1 MPRSISW
8 EESRVDD
15 RQFLD
20 LIPSET
26 PLRKVNR
33 RSSLRETGY
42 LTGRLRP
49 GVSLDYE
56 SWNERAFIVRAEL
69 DPRVTEIYEQCLE
82 LPYRDESRT
91 RRTIVDFCITVD
103 GRREW
108 HEVKDDK
115 ALEDP
120 EERRRLRCIAKAF
133 ADRGHR
139 YSVTRRS
146 ALRNDPE
153 YEHLCDIFRRFRT
166 RVSPDLWSRIDLAL
180 EDGPASVEDLL
191 QQTKRH
197 GATFE
202 TFLALLCQRR
212 VTADLAIGITPQT
225 IIYPAG
231 SIIFPRLIPFC
242 SPLEAQP

>member
-1 MPRSISW
+1 
-8 EESRVDD
+8 
-15 RQFLD
+15 
-20 LIPSET
+20 
-26 PLRKVNR
+26 VNR

-82 LPYRDESRT
+82 LTYRDDSRT

-120 EERRRLRCIAKAF
+120 EERRRLWWIAKAF

-139 YSVTRRS
+139 YSVTPRS
-146 ALRNDPE
+146 VLRNEPE
-153 YEHLCDIFRRFRT
+153 HEHICDTFRRFRT
-166 RVSPDLWSRIDLAL
+166 SVKPDLWSRIDMIL
-180 EDGPASVEDLL
+180 ESGPATVEELL
-191 QQTKRH
+191 HQTKQY
-197 GATFE
+197 GATFN

-212 VTADLAIGITPQT
+212 IAADLALGITPQT
-225 IIYPAG
+225 VIHPAG
-231 SIIFPRLIPFC
+231 TVIFPRLIPFC
-242 SPLEAQP
+242 SPLEARP

>member
-1 MPRSISW
+1 M
-8 EESRVDD
+8 DD
-15 RQFLD
+15 RQLSD

-26 PLRKVNR
+26 PLRKINR

-82 LPYRDESRT
+82 LTYRDDSRI
-91 RRTIVDFCITVD
+91 RKTIVDFCITVD

-108 HEVKDDK
+108 HEVKDDR

-120 EERRRLRCIAKAF
+120 EECRRLWWIAKAF
-133 ADRGHR
+133 ADRGER
-139 YSVTRRS
+139 YSVTLRSVLRRE
-146 ALRNDPE
+146 PE
-153 YEHLCDIFRRFRT
+153 YEHLCDTFRRFRT
-166 RVSPDLWSRIDLAL
+166 AVTPELWSRIDLVL
-180 EDGPASVEDLL
+180 ENGPATVEELL
-191 QQTKRH
+191 RQTSQH
-197 GATFE
+197 GTTFE

-212 VTADLAIGITPQT
+212 ITADLAVGITPQST
-225 IIYPAG
+225 VYPSGAVT
-231 SIIFPRLIPFC
+231 FPRLIPFS
-242 SPLEAQP
+242 SPLEARP